1 MAEYHTLRA
10 LLGIM
15 QVAIVWILWKGDIG
29 YLLRFGLV
37 MFASAAWNLA
47 PAFPYSAA
55 WQHYI
60 QIPAYVVMFSLMAT
74 ATLEFFGF
82 LRRRTFIEE
91 RSALLLW
98 ASVMGL
104 IPVWIFWWWPGDDF
118 YQSFMLAR
126 QYGLMWMA
134 GAYLA
139 AWCWL
144 RAIRPVHAELRISDH
159 GEFWGAWLVSAALLS
174 STTKW
179 GVLWRYSQWKDGDVI
194 WRTASDIIVLVQIC
208 ICAGFVF
215 NLTSWKASGDAAQDV
230 PVGPQD
236 PARYQTRRLLHP

>member
-1 MAEYHTLRA
+1 
-10 LLGIM
+10 M
-15 QVAIVWILWKGDIG
+15 QIGIVWLLWKNDVG

-47 PAFPYSAA
+47 PSFPYNED
-55 WQHYI
+55 WQSFV
-60 QIPAYVVMFSLMAT
+60 QIPAYIILFALTASAT
-74 ATLEFFGF
+74 IEFFGF
-82 LRRRTFIEE
+82 LRRRTFLEE

-104 IPVWIFWWWPGDDF
+104 IPVWIFWWSPGGDDV
-118 YQSFMLAR
+118 YQNVMLAR

-144 RAIRPVHAELRISDH
+144 RAIRPVHAELRIADH
-159 GEFWGAWLVSAALLS
+159 GEFWGAWLVSTAVLS

-179 GVLWRYSQWKDGDVI
+179 GVLWRFSHWQDGDVV
-194 WRTASDIIVLVQIC
+194 WRTASDIVILVQVC
-208 ICAGFVF
+208 ICAGFIF
-215 NLTSWKASGDAAQDV
+215 NLSRWKAEAGADV
-230 PVGPQD
+230 PVGLADPQS
-236 PARYQTRRLLHP
+236 PGRFQTRRLLHP